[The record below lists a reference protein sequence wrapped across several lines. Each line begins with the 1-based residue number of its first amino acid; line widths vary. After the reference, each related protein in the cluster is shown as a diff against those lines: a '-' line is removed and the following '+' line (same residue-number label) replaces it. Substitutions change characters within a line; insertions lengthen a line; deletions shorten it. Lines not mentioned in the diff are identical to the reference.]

1 MENSAANTSSAGSEV
16 ALAVER
22 LAAARIGRALPP
34 LALLAVYGLIQSIR
48 FGFSNSDHLVVF
60 LGALASAGS
69 MVAYGAQAVKRVMET
84 RNSLAG
90 LSYLGSF
97 IPYLFGGYLFVT
109 RGLQLVRSPGQ
120 LDTGGRLVAV
130 ALMLVGVL
138 CVRSQWRLTEVH
150 LLAREMT
157 GLANIAPQ

>member
-1 MENSAANTSSAGSEV
+1 MSTAGSEV
-16 ALAVER
+16 ARAVQR

-34 LALLAVYGLIQSIR
+34 LVLLAVYGLVQSIR
-48 FGFSNSDHLVVF
+48 LGFTSSDHLVVL

-69 MVAYGAQAVKRVMET
+69 MVVYGAEAVKRVMET
-84 RNSLAG
+84 RNPLAG

-97 IPYLFGGYLFVT
+97 VPYLFGGYLVVT
-109 RGLQLVRSPGQ
+109 RGLQLVRTPGQ

-138 CVRSQWRLTEVH
+138 CIRAQWKLTEVH